1 MKKNRKGF
9 TLVEL
14 LGVLV
19 ILALLILL
27 ISRPIINMMNKT
39 KTEISSTQ
47 EKSIL
52 NAAEKWSVDNSDK
65 FDDIEGTVSQI
76 GLDVVF
82 ILDVT
87 GSMTSN
93 ITGASTPRYR
103 ALVDAVNSAMD
114 IMQSDLNK
122 MAIYTYSTTGS
133 QFLGLASYTSSDGK
147 FLQAGSSSI
156 TTSSTIRRNG
166 APLPTPIPSVAISGN
181 TNIQYGLVNGGKL
194 LATVPHSETVNRIP
208 VVVFLTDGE
217 ANQSTAALC
226 TLSGTVCGTTTT
238 NMSNT
243 TGFGSAH
250 FHLALLAGYEYRQKI
265 ASNYSDSSEVF
276 FYTIGLGVSAAD
288 SKKLLDPTTNTKTN
302 NYNYVTKAFIDGN
315 MTAEDL
321 KDIFS
326 GIATEVVEAT
336 KVTQVCVTVEELYN
350 GGYLEK
356 KDISL
361 ASGEAASTYVLMSYN
376 ETINQYGFALAK
388 TTAQID
394 ACKAL
399 LEPTP

>member
-19 ILALLILL
+19 ILALLVLL

-87 GSMTSN
+87 GSMTTN
-93 ITGASTPRYR
+93 ITGSSTPRYR
-103 ALVDAVNSAMD
+103 ALVEAVNSAMD

-122 MAIYTYSTTGS
+122 MSIYTYSTTGS
-133 QFLGLASYTSSDGK
+133 QFLALASYTSSDGK
-147 FLQAGSSSI
+147 FLQAGSSNI
-156 TTSSTIRRNG
+156 TTTNTLRKNG
-166 APLPTPIPSVAISGN
+166 APLSSSPSIAISGN
-181 TNIQYGLVNGGKL
+181 TNIQLGLVNGSKL
-194 LATVPHSETVNRIP
+194 LTTVPHSDTVNRIP

-217 ANQSTAALC
+217 ANQSTASLC
-226 TLSGTVCGTTTT
+226 TLSGTVCGTTST
-238 NMSNT
+238 NMTNT
-243 TGFGSAH
+243 TGFSSAH
-250 FHLALLAGYEYRQKI
+250 FHLALLAGYEYKQKI

-276 FYTIGLGVSAAD
+276 FYTIGLGVTAAD
-288 SKKLLDPTTNTKTN
+288 SKKLLDPASNTKTN
-302 NYNYVTKAFIDGN
+302 NYNYVTKSFIDGN

-356 KDISL
+356 KDINL